1 VNAQDFWR
9 LYRDLYKRRWLVVG
23 VFSSCMG
30 VVVLGCIF
38 MPRYYRASAYVMPSE
53 TALSKPVIPGTGFSF
68 SSEAGGAGLDPRRK
82 ADSLATFVGLAEMA
96 AVRQKAIDS
105 LELSVTSAELE
116 KMVKVEPTA
125 GSIIRITALD
135 RTQTGAIRLANAI
148 AHEFSA
154 YYREITS
161 RQAQR
166 NRGFLEGELAQAAA
180 GCEKTKAEL
189 QTFKSQAAEAALPAG
204 SAQNPFLTQF
214 YALRSEMDATRSQ
227 LRAVEGRLR
236 AARTELARQPETRET
251 ATSTSDNPV
260 VNELQ
265 RELAQLEGELEV
277 ARIRYTEKHKAIRD
291 LKARIADVR
300 ERLTREQG
308 RMITRRTVAENPTRR
323 KLQDE
328 IVEMETERASLRSRL
343 ASLGAAMTENER
355 RAGELA
361 DTSVVLLSRT
371 REYEAAQERY
381 DRLRTML
388 DEARVEEKVSSTQ
401 GEIQIVDEAKS
412 AVGPVTKRGPSPLQ
426 LLLLGLVLSTALGLG
441 IALALAFL
449 DDRLESREDLRRALG
464 LPVPAVI
471 PELPTGVEA
480 VPVARITELKP
491 LSAHA
496 ESYRFL
502 RAELMLGS
510 GNERLKT
517 LMVATAKPGQGGT
530 TTAVNLAVALAEVG
544 KRVVL
549 VDADLRRPGLHKFF
563 GESNE
568 AGLTSLLTN
577 GSRDASYALRRTGLE
592 TLVLLPAGPPAD
604 NPAALLGSER
614 MRQIMA
620 RLREHADY
628 VVIDTPSAATFA
640 DAAML
645 GPLVDGVIIVTRAK
659 QSVREVDLHTKE
671 LFARVGANVIGAVLN
686 DAVPETVES
695 YYFHHHYYP
704 TSPALPLGDGDAG
717 GSGASRSAIGDG
729 DAETPPAALSAAGNP
744 REETVSDA
752 ESSRLSF
759 ETSRA
764 LSPGV
769 KRWMARPLFLGATAL
784 VAILGVLF
792 YLKVVPNLAGRAGHN
807 GGAIATAVPPERTS
821 VTVEA
826 FVKQPTDVR
835 VERDGELLYEGPL
848 TGGQQLWRGSEE
860 ITVWASRPEAIEL
873 SVNGEFL
880 GPLGRPGS
888 RPSSRRFTATEEA
901 EQ

>member
-1 VNAQDFWR
+1 VNAHDFWR
-9 LYRDLYKRRWLVVG
+9 LYRDLYKRRWLVAA

-68 SSEAGGAGLDPRRK
+68 SSDAGGAGLDPRRK

-105 LELSVTSAELE
+105 LELGVSPADLE

-166 NRGFLEGELAQAAA
+166 NREFLEGELAQTAAA
-180 GCEKTKAEL
+180 CEKTRADL
-189 QTFKSQAAEAALPAG
+189 QAFKSQAAEAALPAG

-236 AARTELARQPETRET
+236 AARVELARQPQKRET
-251 ATSTSDNPV
+251 ETSTSDNPAV
-260 VNELQ
+260 DQLQ
-265 RELAQLEGELEV
+265 TELARLEGELDV
-277 ARIRYTEKHKAIRD
+277 ARIRYTEKHKVVRD
-291 LKARIADVR
+291 LNARVADVG
-300 ERLTREQG
+300 ERLAREQN
-308 RMITRRTVAENPTRR
+308 RMITRRTVGENPIRR

-328 IVEMETERASLRSRL
+328 SVEMETERASLRSRL
-343 ASLGAAMTENER
+343 ASLGAAMDENEQ

-361 DTSVVLLSRT
+361 DTSVVLLTKT

-388 DEARVEEKVSSTQ
+388 DEARVEVKVSATQ
-401 GEIQIVDEAKS
+401 GEIQIVDDAKS
-412 AVGPVTKRGPSPLQ
+412 AVGPVTRRGPSPLQ

-449 DDRLESREDLRRALG
+449 DDRLESREDLHRALG

-471 PELPTGVEA
+471 PELPTGVGD
-480 VPVARITELKP
+480 VPVARITELMP
-491 LSAHA
+491 LSAQA

-502 RAELMLGS
+502 RTELMLGS

-517 LMVATAKPGQGGT
+517 IMVATAKPGQGGT

-549 VDADLRRPGLHKFF
+549 VDADLRRPRLHTFF
-563 GESNE
+563 GESND
-568 AGLTSLLTN
+568 AGLTNLLSN
-577 GSRDASYALRRTGLE
+577 GSQDASQALRKTNLE

-671 LFARVGANVIGAVLN
+671 LFGKVGANVIGAVLN

-695 YYFHHHYYP
+695 FYFHHHYYP
-704 TSPALPLGDGDAG
+704 TSPDGDAG
-717 GSGASRSAIGDG
+717 ASRPAIDDG
-729 DAETPPAALSAAGNP
+729 ETKTPAGALSEPSSAFAEDEG
-744 REETVSDA
+744 EA
-752 ESSRLSF
+752 ESPPESA

-764 LSPGV
+764 ASARV
-769 KRWMARPLFLGATAL
+769 KRWGMRSLFVGGIAL
-784 VAILGVLF
+784 VAALGLLFYLGVL
-792 YLKVVPNLAGRAGHN
+792 PSLAGRDGS
-807 GGAIATAVPPERTS
+807 AIVAAPGERAS

-826 FVKQPTDVR
+826 FVKQPTNVR

-848 TGGQQLWRGSEE
+848 TGGQQLWRGSKE
-860 ITVWASRPEAIEL
+860 ITVWASRPDAIEL
-873 SVNGEFL
+873 TVNGRFL
-880 GPLGRPGS
+880 GPLGQPGS
-888 RPSSRRFTATEEA
+888 LPSSRRFAATKEA
-901 EQ
+901 GG

>member
-1 VNAQDFWR
+1 
-9 LYRDLYKRRWLVVG
+9 
-23 VFSSCMG
+23 MG

-68 SSEAGGAGLDPRRK
+68 NSNAGGAGLDPRRK

-105 LELSVTSAELE
+105 LELGFSPAELE

-135 RTQTGAIRLANAI
+135 RTRTGAIRLANAI

-166 NRGFLEGELAQAAA
+166 NREFLEGELAQAAT
-180 GCEKTKAEL
+180 GCEKTKADL
-189 QTFKSQAAEAALPAG
+189 QTFKSQAGEAALPAG

-214 YALRSEMDATRSQ
+214 YALRAEMDATRSQ

-236 AARTELARQPETRET
+236 AARVELARQPQRRET
-251 ATSTSDNPV
+251 ETSTSDNPAV
-260 VNELQ
+260 DQLQ
-265 RELAQLEGELEV
+265 TELAKLEGELEV
-277 ARIRYTEKHKAIRD
+277 ARIRYTEKHKVVRD
-291 LKARIADVR
+291 LKARIADVG
-300 ERLTREQG
+300 ERLEREQN
-308 RMITRRTVAENPTRR
+308 RMITRRTVGENPIRR

-328 IVEMETERASLRSRL
+328 SVEMETERASLRSRL
-343 ASLGAAMTENER
+343 ASLASAMDENER

-361 DTSVVLLSRT
+361 DSSVVLLTRT
-371 REYEAAQERY
+371 REYETAQERY

-388 DEARVEEKVSSTQ
+388 DEARVEEKVSATQ
-401 GEIQIVDEAKS
+401 GEIQIVDDAKS
-412 AVGPVTKRGPSPLQ
+412 AVGPVTRRGPSPLQ

-449 DDRLESREDLRRALG
+449 DDRLESREDLHRGLD

-471 PELPTGVEA
+471 PELPTGIEGI
-480 VPVARITELKP
+480 PVARITELQP

-502 RAELMLGS
+502 RTELMLGS

-568 AGLTSLLTN
+568 AGLTSLLSN
-577 GSRDASYALRRTGLE
+577 GSQDASHALRKTNLE

-604 NPAALLGSER
+604 NPAALLGSPR

-659 QSVREVDLHTKE
+659 QSLREVDLHTKE
-671 LFARVGANVIGAVLN
+671 LFGKVGANVIGAVLN

-695 YYFHHHYYP
+695 FYFHHHYYP
-704 TSPALPLGDGDAG
+704 TSPALPPGDGDAR
-717 GSGASRSAIGDG
+717 ASRPAIGDG
-729 DAETPPAALSAAGNP
+729 ESETPAGALSEPSSAFGQS
-744 REETVSDA
+744 ESDP
-752 ESSRLSF
+752 ESPPESA

-764 LSPGV
+764 ALPGV
-769 KRWMARPLFLGATAL
+769 RRWRMRPLFLGGIAS
-784 VAILGVLF
+784 VVILGLLF
-792 YLKVVPNLAGRAGHN
+792 YLGMLPSLAGRD
-807 GGAIATAVPPERTS
+807 GGAIAAGIAERPS

-826 FVKQPTDVR
+826 FVKQPT
-835 VERDGELLYEGPL
+835 
-848 TGGQQLWRGSEE
+848 
-860 ITVWASRPEAIEL
+860 
-873 SVNGEFL
+873 
-880 GPLGRPGS
+880 
-888 RPSSRRFTATEEA
+888 
-901 EQ
+901 

>member
-1 VNAQDFWR
+1 
-9 LYRDLYKRRWLVVG
+9 
-23 VFSSCMG
+23 MG

-68 SSEAGGAGLDPRRK
+68 SSEAGGGGLDPRRK

-105 LELSVTSAELE
+105 LELGVSPADLE

-166 NRGFLEGELAQAAA
+166 NHEFLEGELAQTAAA
-180 GCEKTKAEL
+180 CEKTKADL

-236 AARTELARQPETRET
+236 AVRVELVRQPQKRET
-251 ATSTSDNPV
+251 ETSTSDNAAV
-260 VNELQ
+260 DQLQ
-265 RELAQLEGELEV
+265 TELARLEGELDV
-277 ARIRYTEKHKAIRD
+277 ARIRYTEKHKVVRD
-291 LKARIADVR
+291 LKARIADVG
-300 ERLTREQG
+300 ERLAREQN
-308 RMITRRTVAENPTRR
+308 RMITRRTVGENPIRR

-328 IVEMETERASLRSRL
+328 SVEMETERASLRSRL
-343 ASLGAAMTENER
+343 ASLGSAMDENER

-361 DTSVVLLSRT
+361 DTSVVLLSKT
-371 REYEAAQERY
+371 REYEGAQERY

-388 DEARVEEKVSSTQ
+388 DEARVEVKVSATQ
-401 GEIQIVDEAKS
+401 GEIQIVDDAKS
-412 AVGPVTKRGPSPLQ
+412 AVGPVTRRGPSPLQ

-449 DDRLESREDLRRALG
+449 DDRLESREDLLRGLA
-464 LPVPAVI
+464 LPVSAVI
-471 PELPTGVEA
+471 PELPTGVGD
-480 VPVARITELKP
+480 VPVARITELRP
-491 LSAHA
+491 LSAQA

-502 RAELMLGS
+502 RTELMLGS

-517 LMVATAKPGQGGT
+517 IMVATARPGQGGT

-549 VDADLRRPGLHKFF
+549 VDADLRRPGLHTFF
-563 GESNE
+563 GESND
-568 AGLTSLLTN
+568 AGLTNLLSN
-577 GSRDASYALRRTGLE
+577 GSQDASQALRKTNLE
-592 TLVLLPAGPPAD
+592 TLVLLPAGPPAA

-671 LFARVGANVIGAVLN
+671 LFGKVGANVIGAVLN

-695 YYFHHHYYP
+695 FYFHHHYYP
-704 TSPALPLGDGDAG
+704 TSPALPPGDGAA
-717 GSGASRSAIGDG
+717 GASRPAIDDG
-729 DAETPPAALSAAGNP
+729 ETEAPAGALSEPSSAFAAGAV
-744 REETVSDA
+744 EA
-752 ESSRLSF
+752 ESPPKSG

-764 LSPGV
+764 ASLRAR
-769 KRWMARPLFLGATAL
+769 RWRMRPLFVGGIAL
-784 VAILGVLF
+784 VAVLGLLFYLGVL
-792 YLKVVPNLAGRAGHN
+792 PSLAGRDGSALV
-807 GGAIATAVPPERTS
+807 ATPGERAS

-848 TGGQQLWRGSEE
+848 TGGQQFWRGSKE
-860 ITVWASRPEAIEL
+860 ITVWASRPDAIEL
-873 SVNGEFL
+873 TVNGEFL
-880 GPLGRPGS
+880 GPLGQSGS
-888 RPSSRRFTATEEA
+888 LPSSRRFAATKEA
-901 EQ
+901 GG

>member
-1 VNAQDFWR
+1 VNAHDFWR
-9 LYRDLYKRRWLVVG
+9 LYRDIYKRRWLVVA

-68 SSEAGGAGLDPRRK
+68 NSNAGGAGLDPRRK

-105 LELSVTSAELE
+105 LELGFSPAELE

-166 NRGFLEGELAQAAA
+166 NCEFLEGELAQASG
-180 GCEKTKAEL
+180 GCERTKADL
-189 QTFKSQAAEAALPAG
+189 QAFKSQAAEAALPAG

-236 AARTELARQPETRET
+236 AARAELARQPQKRET
-251 ATSTSDNPV
+251 ETSTSDNPAV
-260 VNELQ
+260 DQLQ
-265 RELAQLEGELEV
+265 TELAKLEGELEV
-277 ARIRYTEKHKAIRD
+277 ARIRYTEKHKVVRD
-291 LKARIADVR
+291 LKARIADVG
-300 ERLTREQG
+300 ERLAREQN
-308 RMITRRTVAENPTRR
+308 RMITRRTVGENPIRR

-328 IVEMETERASLRSRL
+328 SVEMETERASLRARL
-343 ASLGAAMTENER
+343 ASLGSAMDENER

-361 DTSVVLLSRT
+361 DSSVVLLTRT

-388 DEARVEEKVSSTQ
+388 DEARVEQKVSATQ
-401 GEIQIVDEAKS
+401 GEIQIVDDAKS
-412 AVGPVTKRGPSPLQ
+412 AVGPVTRRGPSPIQ

-449 DDRLESREDLRRALG
+449 DDRLESREDLLQGLG

-471 PELPTGVEA
+471 PELPTGVEG
-480 VPVARITELKP
+480 VPVARITELRP

-502 RAELMLGS
+502 RTELMLGS

-568 AGLTSLLTN
+568 AGLTSLLSN
-577 GSRDASYALRRTGLE
+577 GSQDASHALRKTNLE

-671 LFARVGANVIGAVLN
+671 LFGKVGANVIGAVLN

-695 YYFHHHYYP
+695 FYFHHHYYP
-704 TSPALPLGDGDAG
+704 TSPALPPGVGDAG
-717 GSGASRSAIGDG
+717 ASRPAIGDG
-729 DAETPPAALSAAGNP
+729 ESETPAGALSEPSSAFG
-744 REETVSDA
+744 ESESDA
-752 ESSRLSF
+752 ESPPESA

-764 LSPGV
+764 ALPQV
-769 KRWMARPLFLGATAL
+769 RRWRMRPLFLGGIASVVIL
-784 VAILGVLF
+784 GLLFYLGVL
-792 YLKVVPNLAGRAGHN
+792 PSLAGRD
-807 GGAIATAVPPERTS
+807 GGAIAAAPGERTS

-873 SVNGEFL
+873 TVNGQFL
-880 GPLGRPGS
+880 GPLGRSGS
-888 RPSSRRFTATEEA
+888 LPSSRRFAANEEA
-901 EQ
+901 GR